1 MSSLIGGI
9 KPHSLAAELDIL
21 PGDELVGVNGM
32 RVQDVIEFS
41 YLTACPSFEMQ
52 ICRKGQ
58 VRTLNIE
65 KDLDEDLGLEFESAV
80 FDKVALC
87 HNHCIFCF
95 VDQMIPGMRKGLYVR
110 DDDFRLSFL
119 YGNFITLTNLT
130 DTDFQRIIQ
139 THMSPLYVSVHA
151 TNPELRC
158 SMMGN
163 KNAGDVLEKLRY
175 LLDAGIEIH
184 TQIVCCPDYN
194 DGKELI
200 RTVNDLRTLAPGIA
214 SVAIVP
220 VGLTKH
226 REHLAKLRTFTA
238 EEAKNICSSIAKIQK
253 QCRNDLGKT
262 FVYLADEFYLLS
274 GVKIPPAETYDN
286 FPQIENG
293 IGLTRY
299 FLEEWQQ
306 NFVLPKSEI
315 HENAVIIVG
324 EGAAPILMPLINQ
337 FNKKYDTKHKI
348 VGVKNKF
355 FGGAVNVTGLLSGG
369 DILDAVRDARHI
381 ILPAVVLNKDNLF
394 LDDMSL
400 ESFKQQC
407 RGKVEIARNAAD
419 LIRLL

>member
-1 MSSLIGGI
+1 MSALISGI
-9 KPHSLAAELDIL
+9 KPHSLAAELDIH

-32 RVQDVIEFS
+32 AVQDVIEFS
-41 YLTACPSFEMQ
+41 YLTACPSFELQ

-58 VRTLNIE
+58 MRTLNIG
-65 KDLDEDLGLEFESAV
+65 KDPDEDLGLEFESAV
-80 FDKVALC
+80 FDKVRLC

-95 VDQMIPGMRKGLYVR
+95 VDQMIPGMRQGLYVR

-130 DTDFQRIIQ
+130 QTDFQRIIQ

-163 KNAGDVLEKLRY
+163 KKAGDVLEKLQY
-175 LLDAGIEIH
+175 LIDAGIEIH

-194 DGKELI
+194 DGKELL
-200 RTVNDLRTLAPGIA
+200 RTVSDLRNLATGIA

-226 REHLAKLRTFTA
+226 RGHLTKLRTFTPA
-238 EEAKNICSSIAKIQK
+238 EAKDICTKIAKIQK
-253 QCRNDLGKT
+253 ECRQDLGKS
-262 FVYLADEFYLLS
+262 FVYLADEFYLLA
-274 GVKIPPAETYDN
+274 GVKIPVTENYDD

-293 IGLTRY
+293 IGLTRA
-299 FLEEWQQ
+299 FLEDWHKQ
-306 NFVLPKSEI
+306 FALPKTET
-315 HENAVIIVG
+315 HADAAVVVG
-324 EGAAPILMPLINQ
+324 EGGAPVLTPLINQ
-337 FNKKYDTKHKI
+337 FNKKYGTKHKI
-348 VGVKNKF
+348 LGVKNHF

-369 DILDAVRDARHI
+369 DILDAASAAQRV

-400 ESFKQQC
+400 ESFKSKCQ
-407 RGKVEIARNAAD
+407 GKVELARNAVD
-419 LIRLL
+419 LIQLL

>member
-1 MSSLIGGI
+1 MSALISGI

-32 RVQDVIEFS
+32 AVQDVIEFS
-41 YLTACPSFEMQ
+41 YLTACPSFELQ

-58 VRTLNIE
+58 MRTLNIG
-65 KDLDEDLGLEFESAV
+65 KDPDEDLGLEFESAV
-80 FDKVALC
+80 FDRVRLC

-95 VDQMIPGMRKGLYVR
+95 VDQMIPGTRQGLYVR

-130 DTDFQRIIQ
+130 QTDFQRIIQ

-163 KNAGDVLEKLRY
+163 KKAGDVLEKLQY
-175 LLDAGIEIH
+175 LIDAGIEIH

-194 DGKELI
+194 DGKELL
-200 RTVNDLRTLAPGIA
+200 RTVSDLRNLAPGIA

-226 REHLAKLRTFTA
+226 RGHLTKLRTFTPA
-238 EEAKNICSSIAKIQK
+238 EARDICTKIAKIQK
-253 QCRNDLGKT
+253 ECREDLGKT
-262 FVYLADEFYLLS
+262 FVYLADEFYLLA
-274 GVKIPPAETYDN
+274 GVKIPVAENYDD

-293 IGLTRY
+293 IGLTRA
-299 FLEEWQQ
+299 FLEDWHKQ
-306 NFVLPKSEI
+306 FALPKTET
-315 HENAVIIVG
+315 HADAAVVVG
-324 EGAAPILMPLINQ
+324 EGAAPVLTPLINQ
-337 FNKKYDTKHKI
+337 FNKKYGTKHK
-348 VGVKNKF
+348 VLGVKNHF

-369 DILDAVRDARHI
+369 DILDAASAAQRV

-400 ESFKQQC
+400 ESFKSKCQ
-407 RGKVEIARNAAD
+407 GKVELARNAVD
-419 LIRLL
+419 LIHLL